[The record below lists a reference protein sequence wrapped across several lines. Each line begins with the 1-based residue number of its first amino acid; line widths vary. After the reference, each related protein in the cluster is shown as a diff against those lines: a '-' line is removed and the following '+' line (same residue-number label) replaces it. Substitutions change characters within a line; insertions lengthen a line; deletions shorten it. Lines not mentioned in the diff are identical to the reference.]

1 MKKQLAATAILTALI
16 ATPALADRKP
26 KTPQPPP
33 PPPVFNW
40 TGFYVGG
47 FAGDAWG
54 SSNPKTAVTSV
65 PPGAEF
71 VPIFYSLAGA
81 AGNQSIKPG
90 GFTGGIEAGYNWQFD
105 RNYLAGIEGDFGAFE
120 LRGSANSGPVFY
132 PAPATFTISSSA
144 NTTWLATLR
153 GRLGVTADNWLFYA
167 TGGAAF
173 TTLHGNFSFSESFYG
188 APAET
193 ASISSTKTGYAV
205 GGGFED
211 AFWQH
216 WSLKA
221 EYLYVQFG
229 TVTTTGIYGPPILV
243 IPLPFGHSI
252 DLKANIVRVGLNY
265 HF

>member
-1 MKKQLAATAILTALI
+1 MKKQLAVTAILAALI
-16 ATPALADRKP
+16 ATPALARKP
-26 KTPQPPP
+26 KALQPPP

-47 FAGDAWG
+47 FAGGAWG
-54 SSNPKTAVTSV
+54 TFNPTTAVTSV
-65 PPGAEF
+65 PPGGEF
-71 VPIFYSLAGA
+71 IPVFYTLVDA
-81 AGNQSIKPG
+81 AGNQSIRPA
-90 GFTGGIEAGYNWQFD
+90 GFTGGIEAGYNWQFGN
-105 RNYLAGIEGDFGAFE
+105 NYLAGIEGDFGAFD

-132 PAPATFTISSSA
+132 PAPATFTVTSSA
-144 NTTWLATLR
+144 NTTWLATIR
-153 GRLGVTADNWLFYA
+153 GRLGITADNWLFYA

-173 TTLHGNFSFSESFYG
+173 TSLHGNFSFSETFYA

-193 ASISSTKTGYAV
+193 ASISSLKTGYVV

-216 WSLKA
+216 WSLKV

-229 TVTTTGIYGPPILV
+229 TATTAGLYGAPV
-243 IPLPFGHSI
+243 IAFPVPLGHSI
-252 DLKANIVRVGLNY
+252 DLKANIVRAGLNY